1 MNCHKPIPNCTC
13 VHPWR
18 CGSIRLAKLYRTK
31 DQIIQFL
38 TGLNESFSVVKTQI
52 LLMDPLPSINKVY
65 SSVVQ
70 EEIHYDVVSTLVTID
85 ESSISINVSDSRKV
99 YPRGKRPTYLMLIA
113 RMIQDFAHFATVI
126 ITLLSLLPQIMLIKN
141 HKNNK
146 GNSYHNNFT
155 HAPLLQLC
163 LICHIYKSEGDE

>member
-1 MNCHKPIPNCTC
+1 MNLELWDKLNCHKLIPNCTC

-18 CGSIRLAKLYRTK
+18 YGYIRLAKLYRTE

-38 TGLNESFSVVKTQI
+38 IGLNESFSVVKTQI

-70 EEIHYDVVSTLVTID
+70 EEIQNDVVSTPLTID

-99 YPRGKRPTYLMLIA
+99 YPRGKRPTYYNINSKNGSRFCTFCNRNNHTVEFASSYYALTIA
-113 RMIQDFAHFATVI
+113 SSYD
-126 ITLLSLLPQIMLIKN
+126 LPPFPI
-141 HKNNK
+141 
-146 GNSYHNNFT
+146 S
-155 HAPLLQLC
+155 
-163 LICHIYKSEGDE
+163 